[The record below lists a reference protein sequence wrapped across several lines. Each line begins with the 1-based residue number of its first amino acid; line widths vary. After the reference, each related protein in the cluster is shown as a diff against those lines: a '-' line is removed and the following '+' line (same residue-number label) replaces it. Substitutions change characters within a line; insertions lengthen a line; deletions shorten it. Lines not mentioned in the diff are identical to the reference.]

1 MFTFYIHHTALT
13 VHKSAFLDY
22 TCLINEVSVHCAVL
36 AAADIHAYLTDMV
49 NGITVKVN
57 ALVTFADVFG
67 ISVVIIGIL

>member
-1 MFTFYIHHTALT
+1 
-13 VHKSAFLDY
+13 
-22 TCLINEVSVHCAVL
+22 
-36 AAADIHAYLTDMV
+36 MV